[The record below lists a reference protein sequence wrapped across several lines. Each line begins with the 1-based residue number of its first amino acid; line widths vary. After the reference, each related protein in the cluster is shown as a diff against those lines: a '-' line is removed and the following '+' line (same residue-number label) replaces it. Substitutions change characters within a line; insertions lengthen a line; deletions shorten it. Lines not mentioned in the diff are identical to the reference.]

1 MDNNKLIIVVL
12 IAIIAILL
20 VSLVA
25 MMPNMNKQ
33 ETKLTLLNSS
43 ISEGDNIEIR
53 LSDADGIC
61 LSDETINFKLTG
73 DDGVVIS
80 EDVTTDS
87 EGKAKLKVEEAGKYS
102 LDCTF
107 KGEGEYSSCS
117 LSENIEVEKATT
129 EVVSESSADNYPEY
143 NPDLGYYR
151 STGIGESEMKVV
163 ELASG
168 RYVIIAGDGYFDYGG
183 QDAQGNIIRGNFLGH
198 GGTRIY

>member
-1 MDNNKLIIVVL
+1 MDNNKLIIIVL
-12 IAIIAILL
+12 ISIIAILL

-25 MMPNMNKQ
+25 MMPNINKQ
-33 ETKLTLLNSS
+33 ETKLTLMNNS
-43 ISEGDNIEIR
+43 ISEGDNIEIL

-73 DDGVVIS
+73 EDGVVIS

-87 EGKAKLKVEEAGKYS
+87 EGKAKLKVEKAGKYS
-102 LDCTF
+102 VDCTF

-163 ELASG
+163 ELATG
-168 RYVIIAGDGYFDYGG
+168 RYVVIAGDGYYDYGG

>member
-1 MDNNKLIIVVL
+1 MDNNKLIIIVL

-25 MMPNMNKQ
+25 MMPNINKQ
-33 ETKLTLLNSS
+33 ETKLTLMNNS
-43 ISEGDNIEIR
+43 ISEGDNIEIL

-73 DDGVVIS
+73 EDGVVIS

-87 EGKAKLKVEEAGKYS
+87 EGKAKLKVEKAGKYS
-102 LDCTF
+102 VDCTF

-163 ELASG
+163 ELATG
-168 RYVIIAGDGYFDYGG
+168 RYVVIAGDGYYDYGG